1 MEIAWP
7 ICRQENWSRTR
18 SMTCQS
24 SSVDLAQGIR
34 RTAILLFLWDQERR
48 WLILSSQAQSD
59 VLGRYDEI
67 EVCWSCARWLVS
79 VSVVCVVGYW
89 APSGVPAW
97 KRDETRRRINSSVG
111 REWVGRPSF

>member
-67 EVCWSCARWLVS
+67 EVCWSCAMVVLTVGISLDRLPLLCARQFVYIPLVLAN
-79 VSVVCVVGYW
+79 VCELMCPMLVC
-89 APSGVPAW
+89 S
-97 KRDETRRRINSSVG
+97 N
-111 REWVGRPSF
+111 